1 MTTRSELDEATVER
15 YRSSCQA
22 DKRPILDE
30 LVAGR
35 GDRSYA
41 CNHQADLP
49 KDGEL
54 TPIRKNVA

>member
-1 MTTRSELDEATVER
+1 MKTVARLTTQRRSA
-15 YRSSCQA
+15 RSSCQA
-22 DKRPILDE
+22 DKQPILDE
-30 LVAGR
+30 FVAGR

-49 KDGEL
+49 KDEEL